1 LYRRSKMKKAD
12 VVIVGGSAAGIE
24 AAIVVQKHYKLDKVI
39 VIRKESKVLVPCG
52 IPYIMGTL
60 QSIEKN
66 VVPDA
71 LLGDAELI
79 IDEVAS
85 IHRGAKTVTTAK
97 GETIGYDKLILA
109 TGSRPVVPPIPG
121 ADLGNVFTV
130 KKDMDYLQQLQDALK
145 QAKDVVIVGGGFIG
159 AEFADEC
166 RKMGLNVTVVEL
178 LEHCLLLNC
187 DDYFCTRIEDTLRE
201 HNVHVNTICRVAS
214 ISGGEKVEYVECE
227 KGLRF
232 KADVVILAIG
242 VTPNNELARDAGLEI
257 GERKG
262 IMVDQY
268 MRTSD
273 PDIFAI
279 GDCAEKFCFFTR
291 KPVATRLASI
301 ATREARIA
309 VANLFEL
316 RWSNEG
322 TMGVFG
328 TMIVDT
334 AIGVAGLTERAAREA
349 GYNIVVGEAVAVDKH
364 PGSMPGA
371 KEMRVRLIF
380 ERRSEKMI
388 GGEACGGITAGEIS
402 NVMASAIANGMTAEK
417 IVVSPM
423 GTHPMLTASPLVYQ
437 IVNAAAEADLKLK
450 EQAVLEHREA
460 IRRAAE
466 LKPILVVDDEAILRE
481 SLRDWLISAGYTV
494 QAVERGEEALK
505 AIEEQDFGVAILD
518 FKLPGKNGIEV
529 LREARV
535 RRPQLQGILITA
547 YPSWET
553 AVESMKLGAVDYLSK
568 PFSLDTLEKLVQKAL
583 VPVEARG

>member
-1 LYRRSKMKKAD
+1 MKKAD

-39 VIRKESKVLVPCG
+39 VIRKEPKVLVPCG

-60 QSIEKN
+60 ESIDKN

-85 IHRGAKTVTTAK
+85 IHREAKTVTTAK

-109 TGSRPVVPPIPG
+109 TGSRPTVPPIPG

-130 KKDMDYLQQLQDALK
+130 KKEMDYLQQLQDALK

-187 DDYFCTRIEDTLRE
+187 DNYFCIRIEDTLRE
-201 HNVHVNTICRVAS
+201 HGVQVNTTCRVES
-214 ISGGEKVEYVECE
+214 IGGNEKVEYVACE
-227 KGLRF
+227 KGLHF

-257 GERKG
+257 GECRG

-309 VANLFEL
+309 AANLFEL
-316 RWSNEG
+316 RQSNEG

-334 AIGVAGLTERAAREA
+334 AIGVAGLTERTAREA
-349 GYNIVVGEAVAVDKH
+349 GYDIVVGEAAAVDKH

-380 ERRSEKMI
+380 ERRSEKII
-388 GGEACGGITAGEIS
+388 GGEACGGITAGEVS

-417 IVVSPM
+417 VAVSPM

-437 IVNAAAEADLKLK
+437 IVNAAAEADSKLK
-450 EQAVLEHREA
+450 EQAVSERREA

-481 SLRDWLISAGYTV
+481 ALRDWLTNAGYTV
-494 QAVERGEEALK
+494 EAVERGEEALELIK
-505 AIEEQDFGVAILD
+505 ERDFGVAILD
-518 FKLPGKNGIEV
+518 FKLPGKNGIEI

-535 RRPQLQGILITA
+535 QRPQLQGILITA

-553 AVESMKLGAVDYLSK
+553 AVESMKLGAIDYLSK